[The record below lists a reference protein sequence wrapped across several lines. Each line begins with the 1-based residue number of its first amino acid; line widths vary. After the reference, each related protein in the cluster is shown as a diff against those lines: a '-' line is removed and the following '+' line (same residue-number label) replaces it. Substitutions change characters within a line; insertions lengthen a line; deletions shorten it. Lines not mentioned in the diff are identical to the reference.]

1 MLFRSD
7 RETSTNIRY
16 KTGKSLTYDEK
27 DVWPITNPEK
37 LFLPKGNLSSQYIFA
52 KNNIF
57 LAYPKNYNHFVNYY
71 KDTYQHGGI
80 SLEEIIIPISILE
93 PK

>member
-1 MLFRSD
+1 MGD

-16 KTGKSLTYDEK
+16 KTGKSLTYDSK
-27 DVWPITNPEK
+27 DVLAITQPK
-37 LFLPKGNLSSQYIFA
+37 KFFLPKGNLSSKYIFA
-52 KNNIF
+52 KSNTF
-57 LAYPKNYNHFVNYY
+57 LVYPKNYNHFVNYY

-80 SLEEIIIPISILE
+80 SLEEMIVPIVVLE

>member
-1 MLFRSD
+1 MTVMFGQLP
-7 RETSTNIRY
+7 IR
-16 KTGKSLTYDEK
+16 KTFPTQRK
-27 DVWPITNPEK
+27 PK
-37 LFLPKGNLSSQYIFA
+37 LEIYFC

-71 KDTYQHGGI
+71 KETYQHGGI
-80 SLEEIIIPISILE
+80 SLEECIIPISILE